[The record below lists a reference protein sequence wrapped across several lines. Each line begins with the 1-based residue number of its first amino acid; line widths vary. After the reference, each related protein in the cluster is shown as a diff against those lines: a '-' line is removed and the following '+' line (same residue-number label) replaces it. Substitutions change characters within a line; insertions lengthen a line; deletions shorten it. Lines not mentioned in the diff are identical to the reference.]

1 MIKASVEQA
10 KVVGSL
16 DKFKA
21 FRRDVFLTLAR
32 IFPKLQGVLTFQ
44 YKWQF
49 KEGIL
54 DKDLYPNDL
63 NGMII
68 PHPDL
73 SIKKD
78 NKQFDEYMDDK
89 FSLILFNLKN
99 EEFENI
105 KKLDSAQFFDDCI
118 HHFDENHIFMSD
130 GKLSK
135 WAEKN
140 NISAV
145 LLRPDKHVYGCCNSK
160 NIESKV
166 DKLINKLHNELI

>member
-10 KVVGSL
+10 KVIGSL
-16 DKFKA
+16 DKYKA
-21 FRRDVFLTLAR
+21 FRRDIFLALAR

-49 KEGIL
+49 NNGLL
-54 DKDLYPNDL
+54 DKDLYPNNS

-73 SIKKD
+73 SIEKD
-78 NKQFDEYMDDK
+78 NKKFDEYMGDK
-89 FSLILFNLKN
+89 FSLIIFNIN
-99 EEFENI
+99 MENFESI
-105 KKLDSAQFFDDCI
+105 KKLDSAQFFEGSI
-118 HHFDENHIFMSD
+118 HHFDEKHAFMSD

-145 LLRPDKHVYGCCNSK
+145 IIRPDKHVYGCCDSK
-160 NIESKV
+160 DIRSKV